1 MLDLSSFSAAL
12 KFKYDQK
19 YIQRI
24 CYKDNPLLALMPKD
38 TKFDGLNR
46 TIALRYGTPQSR
58 SATGDVVFGTP
69 AKAGSYGKFLIQRV
83 SDYATATITGETIKA
98 SENNSGALMR
108 AVSEEIDGALHS
120 LQRSLAISM
129 YRNGGGAIG
138 VIGSLSSSGALT
150 DNVITLAT
158 VTDVTNFENNM
169 TLQFAATDGTSG
181 TAPSVSNTATI
192 VGIDRINGIL
202 TTDVNVT
209 TVNGAVGR
217 WIFAEGDFGKK
228 ITGLDGWVPAT
239 APTSAS
245 PTFFGLDRSVDS
257 TRLGGVRY
265 DGQGGPIEETLID
278 AISLVSREGGT
289 VDYVFMNNLD
299 RANLIK
305 ALGSKVFYNRVESN
319 VAGISFKVI
328 EIEGDKGTI
337 KVISDQNCP
346 KGVAYGLQL
355 DTWLLNSLGEAPQI
369 LDLDGNKML
378 RESSH
383 DAYTIRMGYYGQVSC
398 DAPGYNV
405 RITL

>member
-1 MLDLSSFSAAL
+1 MASLDLTSFAAAL
-12 KFKYDQK
+12 KQKYDQR

-24 CYKDNPLLALMPKD
+24 CYKDNPFLALCPKD
-38 TKFDGLNR
+38 TKFDGQNR
-46 TIALRYGTPQSR
+46 VVALRYGTPQSR
-58 SATGDVVFGTP
+58 SASQSNVFGTNL
-69 AKAGSYGKFLIQRV
+69 AKTGKYDRFVITRT
-83 SDYATATITGETIKA
+83 SDYAVASITGETIKA

-129 YRNGGGAIG
+129 YGNGGGALG
-138 VIGSLSSSGALT
+138 RVGSATNSTTITLSS
-150 DNVITLAT
+150 
-158 VTDVTNFENNM
+158 VTDITNFEVGM
-169 TLQFAATDGTSG
+169 TLQGASTDGTTPGLFSG
-181 TAPSVSNTATI
+181 AALI
-192 VGIDRINGIL
+192 EGIDRINGTL
-202 TTDVNVT
+202 TTSGANWDT
-209 TVNGAVGR
+209 HITGLVNGSYL
-217 WIFAEGDFGKK
+217 FAQGDFGQK
-228 ITGLDGWVPAT
+228 IKGLSGWLPTGAL
-239 APTSAS
+239 S
-245 PTFFGLDRSVDS
+245 PSDSFFGVDRNADR
-257 TRLGGVRY
+257 TRLAGIDYTSGA
-265 DGQGGPIEETLID
+265 GGPIEETLID
-278 AISLVSREGGT
+278 AVSLVSREGGT
-289 VDYVFMNNLD
+289 IDYVFMNNLD

-346 KGVAYGLQL
+346 KGTAYGLQL

-378 RESSH
+378 REASS
-383 DAYTIRMGYYGQVSC
+383 DAYTIRMGYYAQLSC